1 LGLLRSPIKSLAL
14 LRMSIIIDTRNY
26 FKIFLMALTII
37 LVLGYCYVYVIS
49 KTHYG
54 DKYLPLLT
62 TGRTL
67 VLAVFLLFFYNP
79 LRTQFEYG
87 PSMPFFAFSAGI
99 SLIFLLKRYDVLNL
113 VHFLL
118 YGDLLPEDPSIAACV
133 IAERENPGLEIFN
146 KSK

>member
-1 LGLLRSPIKSLAL
+1 MNIT
-14 LRMSIIIDTRNY
+14 IDSKDY
-26 FKIFLMALTII
+26 FKIFLTLLTILI
-37 LVLGYCYVYVIS
+37 VVGYCYVYIIS

-54 DKYLPLLT
+54 DKYLPLLS

-67 VLAVFLLFFYNP
+67 VLAGFLLYFYNP

-99 SLIFLLKRYDVLNL
+99 SLVFLLKRYDILNL

-118 YGDLLPEDPSIAACV
+118 YGDLLPEDPSIAACSH
-133 IAERENPGLEIFN
+133 AESKNPGFEIL
-146 KSK
+146 KK